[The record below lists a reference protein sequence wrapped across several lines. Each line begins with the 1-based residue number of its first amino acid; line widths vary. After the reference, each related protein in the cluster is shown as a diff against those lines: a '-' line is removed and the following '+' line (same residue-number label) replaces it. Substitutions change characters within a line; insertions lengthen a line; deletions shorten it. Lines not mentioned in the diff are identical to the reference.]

1 MVRLADG
8 KAPSSSSYSDVFGNE
23 EVGALITRIHS
34 ASIRGGHD
42 IERLIIARAMA
53 VNGDIDEYLET
64 CSSAPEPV
72 LATSE
77 QVRESKTLT
86 TRGGTRPPDFI
97 AFSGKSCYV
106 VEMKAGADF
115 DTKKSE
121 SELARLTEFVSDNA
135 PKLMFKVSERLC
147 SFTADSKQ
155 RIVEGL
161 KGRFRLD
168 QVMTG
173 RDFCGLVDVDYDDV
187 VKEWR
192 RHQKENLEYLVETLL
207 SIGPVKDELRKRMG
221 L

>member
-8 KAPSSSSYSDVFGNE
+8 KEPSSSSYSDVFGNE
-23 EVGALITRIHS
+23 EVGALVTRIHS
-34 ASIRGGHD
+34 ASIRGGRD
-42 IERLIIARAMA
+42 IERLIVARART
-53 VNGDIDEYLET
+53 VNGDLDEYLET
-64 CSSAPEPV
+64 CSSAPQPV
-72 LATSE
+72 LATQE

-86 TRGGTRPPDFI
+86 TREKRNSPDFI
-97 AFSGKSCYV
+97 VFSGKSCYA
-106 VEMKAGADF
+106 VEMKAGAEF

-135 PKLMFKVSERLC
+135 PKLAFKVTERLC
-147 SFTADSKQ
+147 SFTSDSKQ
-155 RIVEGL
+155 RIVDGL

-173 RDFCGLVDVDYDDV
+173 RDFCDLIGVDYDDII
-187 VKEWR
+187 KEWR

>member
-8 KAPSSSSYSDVFGNE
+8 NTPSSSSYSDVFGNE
-23 EVGALITRIHS
+23 EVGALVTRIHS

-42 IERLIIARAMA
+42 IERLIIARART
-53 VNGDIDEYLET
+53 VNGDLDEYLET
-64 CSSAPEPV
+64 CSSAPQPV
-72 LATSE
+72 LATSQ
-77 QVRESKTLT
+77 QVRKSKTLT
-86 TRGGTRPPDFI
+86 TRGGKRPPDFI
-97 AFSGKSCYV
+97 VFSGKSCYA
-106 VEMKAGADF
+106 VEMKVGADF

-121 SELARLTEFVSDNA
+121 SELARLAEFVSDNA
-135 PKLMFKVSERLC
+135 PKLTFKVTERLC
-147 SFTADSKQ
+147 SFTSDSKQ
-155 RIVEGL
+155 RIVDGL

-173 RDFCGLVDVDYDDV
+173 REFCELVDVDYDDV
-187 VKEWR
+187 IKEWR